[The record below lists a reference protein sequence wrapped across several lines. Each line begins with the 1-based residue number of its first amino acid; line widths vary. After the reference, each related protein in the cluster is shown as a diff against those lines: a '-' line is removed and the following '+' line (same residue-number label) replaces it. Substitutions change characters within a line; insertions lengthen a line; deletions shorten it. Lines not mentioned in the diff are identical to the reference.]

1 MRPFR
6 RRSRGTD
13 STRQSGRTGTI
24 RERGSRGGGSEPR
37 RPALRVVTPKPRRRR
52 RFPFLVASFVVVGSL
67 VTAVVT
73 TQALVSQTSFR
84 MEELN
89 REASELRNEHG
100 RLMLSVAEL
109 SSPERVYHEALRLG
123 LRHPAAPPV
132 VVFVPDE
139 SASGGDLAGEGGG
152 P

>member
-1 MRPFR
+1 
-6 RRSRGTD
+6 
-13 STRQSGRTGTI
+13 
-24 RERGSRGGGSEPR
+24 
-37 RPALRVVTPKPRRRR
+37 VVKPKPPRRRR
-52 RFPFLVASFVVVGSL
+52 IPFLVASFVVVGSL

-123 LRHPAAPPV
+123 LRHPSAPPV

-139 SASGGDLAGEGGG
+139 SGAGGNVAAEGGS
-152 P
+152 